1 MIGLTMSS
9 RDLSNETAACVM
21 DGVVV
26 LVWKHDVR
34 HADHRHRR
42 SNQLQRR
49 LTSALHLLFH
59 SQLLSVVVA
68 VAVLA
73 RKLFALGSH
82 TISIILVSRNL
93 KTQQHISRA
102 LAFSQL
108 LSTNM
113 PLGLAKDSFLDLA
126 ALAES
131 KNESKLALDGDIPS
145 ETSVPLSLGEDD
157 DDQQQQL
164 SPTSLVEAGDSQFES
179 DSPGQSS
186 SAAITETAPLMT
198 FDPTTSF
205 EHVNTESTAEPQKRL
220 SSISSSSPNKQQYS
234 GFAADFADY
243 HSHTITYDY
252 AHDPYAPHVLGH
264 GSEGKGLWCCL
275 FPWLNNDAPKRL
287 YDDDENGEEGMEEER
302 QVLVEGKMLSRSS
315 SRDEDEYSTGSEAL
329 GEKLTEK
336 DRQAVLARLRL
347 APPDST
353 TTESDSVGDQKSLL
367 NGLPAYDENG
377 DSKTMKRASI
387 LKRVS
392 LGSNNQLQKGQSQS
406 SLGSDQPSGARR
418 RSLFPVYKTQQ
429 NHSNNNVHFAPM
441 ARVVTVKSKQDM
453 TEEEKSDIWWQRSDY
468 EDFRKTGR
476 LITKA
481 MLEGGSEIWLASNQ
495 SWLTPDNNRA
505 GTLKRAFKMA
515 GGKERSVSVTNPQE
529 TAGDK
534 WWHMFG
540 HSRRGLE
547 HIASGEEGRQRQANV
562 KTAIQSVLDEQ
573 RRQKMYHREDPEKLR
588 MVSIQHT
595 SWARD
600 LALAAGAS
608 DSDAVK
614 SNFDDQ
620 RKSREFYLLKLS
632 RANKTTTTQ
641 ERVIPQFMQP
651 IMAASSQT
659 QQRLLDANTS
669 AQIRFRQKQ
678 LGVQSPTLSR
688 ADSPMASNS
697 LEPIHDPTPVVDNG
711 ESVAKRAAGF
721 SHGPASEK
729 VNMAA
734 VLSGMGAIGAH

>member
-1 MIGLTMSS
+1 
-9 RDLSNETAACVM
+9 
-21 DGVVV
+21 
-26 LVWKHDVR
+26 
-34 HADHRHRR
+34 
-42 SNQLQRR
+42 
-49 LTSALHLLFH
+49 
-59 SQLLSVVVA
+59 
-68 VAVLA
+68 
-73 RKLFALGSH
+73 
-82 TISIILVSRNL
+82 
-93 KTQQHISRA
+93 
-102 LAFSQL
+102 
-108 LSTNM
+108 M

-131 KNESKLALDGDIPS
+131 KSESKIAVDEGITETTVPLALGDGDHEHVASVDTNDLPC
-145 ETSVPLSLGEDD
+145 ET
-157 DDQQQQL
+157 
-164 SPTSLVEAGDSQFES
+164 DSQSAQQS
-179 DSPGQSS
+179 D
-186 SAAITETAPLMT
+186 AAITEAAHLTSYDQST
-198 FDPTTSF
+198 SSF
-205 EHVNTESTAEPQKRL
+205 ETLNADGTSSDASKKETEA
-220 SSISSSSPNKQQYS
+220 SPNRQYS
-234 GFAADFADY
+234 GFAADFAEY
-243 HSHTITYDY
+243 HGQSITYDY
-252 AHDPYAPHVLGH
+252 GHDPYSTTVLGNV
-264 GSEGKGLWCCL
+264 SEGKGLWCCL
-275 FPWLNNDAPKRL
+275 FPWLNSTSKKKLHDE
-287 YDDDENGEEGMEEER
+287 DENGADGLMEGEH
-302 QVLVEGKMLSRSS
+302 QVLVEGKMLSRSF

-347 APPDST
+347 APPDSAP
-353 TTESDSVGDQKSLL
+353 TESDSIGDQKSLL
-367 NGLPAYDENG
+367 NGIQDYDENG
-377 DSKTMKRASI
+377 NADATTKKRGSI

-392 LGSNNQLQKGQSQS
+392 LGSNNQPLQKGQSQN
-406 SLGSDQPSGARR
+406 SLSSDQPGGLRR

-429 NHSNNNVHFAPM
+429 QHSKNNVHFAPM
-441 ARVVTVKSKQDM
+441 ARVVTVKSKNDM
-453 TEEEKSDIWWQRSDY
+453 SESEKGDIWWQRSDY

-505 GTLKRAFKMA
+505 GTLKWAFTIA
-515 GGKERSVSVTNPQE
+515 GGQERSSSIINPEE

-534 WWHMFG
+534 WWHKFG

-547 HIASGEEGRQRQANV
+547 HIASGEEGRQRQTNV

-573 RRQKMYHREDPEKLR
+573 RRQKMYHREDAEKLR

-600 LALAAGAS
+600 LALAAAAS

-632 RANKTTTTQ
+632 RANKTAANQ
-641 ERVIPQFMQP
+641 ALVIPPFMQP
-651 IMAASSQT
+651 VIGNASSTAQK
-659 QQRLLDANTS
+659 LLDANTS
-669 AQIRFRQKQ
+669 AQIRFRQTQQ
-678 LGVQSPTLSR
+678 LESNGQTPTLSR
-688 ADSPMASNS
+688 TDSPMPNANT
-697 LEPIHDPTPVVDNG
+697 LEPIHDATPAGKNG